1 MKDDQ
6 AHGLPYALFKT
17 EIGGGLNN
25 MIMNVAQL
33 TSDTCMRGERPKE
46 VLVLPRFTTGKNFFK
61 KRGEK
66 YNNESMPFGE
76 LFDAHHFMRQMRPCR
91 FAESVPEGARWRY
104 VNVVGISKTWNYGHM
119 LPRVYNALRAGPTVA
134 PILARSLRR
143 VEEGAGLHWSAVHL
157 RIESDWMFLAQ
168 FCVLQRYTPRRCF
181 TPTEVAQIT
190 QDARARAKS
199 TGTLLLYAT
208 DLVSPAGPVVKPRAY
223 REPTVKLPKLA
234 NASYTVRAAVEMFM
248 AAQAPAGFY
257 GNAYSTFS
265 RGVSLLRSGDSCAT
279 GSLGTPSTARS
290 CGSYTYDCGGKYEK
304 ADFLPVGFAVLD
316 EQSCE
321 DASALRVRG
330 HVASLE
336 NRSAGALS
344 MFRDVWNPIA
354 RSVGV
359 PKGTGAMPA
368 MKQQKQQQRQQQRQQ
383 RQQRQQQQQQQQ
395 QQPQQQPQPQ
405 PQQQQQLE
413 LPS

>member
-1 MKDDQ
+1 
-6 AHGLPYALFKT
+6 LPYFPIVYYGILKT
-17 EIGGGLNN
+17 GAVVVPLNVLLKPREIAYHLQDSDAKVYFCFEGTAELAMGQMGHAGFNEAQAAGAPVQHFILMTANPAAPSPIEGVKTLGQSIYGKSPAFDTVGRSSEDTAVILYTSGTTGKPKGAELTHNN

-104 VNVVGISKTWNYGHM
+104 INVVGISKTWNYGHM

-234 NASYTVRAAVEMFM
+234 NASY
-248 AAQAPAGFY
+248 
-257 GNAYSTFS
+257 
-265 RGVSLLRSGDSCAT
+265 
-279 GSLGTPSTARS
+279 
-290 CGSYTYDCGGKYEK
+290 
-304 ADFLPVGFAVLD
+304 
-316 EQSCE
+316 
-321 DASALRVRG
+321 
-330 HVASLE
+330 
-336 NRSAGALS
+336 
-344 MFRDVWNPIA
+344 
-354 RSVGV
+354 
-359 PKGTGAMPA
+359 
-368 MKQQKQQQRQQQRQQ
+368 
-383 RQQRQQQQQQQQ
+383 
-395 QQPQQQPQPQ
+395 
-405 PQQQQQLE
+405 
-413 LPS
+413 